1 MRGTTTPY
9 ATIHL
14 PEGSL
19 DAERKAELV
28 ARVTDA
34 IVDAERTERVR
45 PFVHVV
51 VDETSRDGFGLG
63 GTPIDV
69 TVAKSGLA

>member
-1 MRGTTTPY
+1 MPY

-14 PEGSL
+14 PADSL
-19 DAERKAELV
+19 GPEQKSQLI

-34 IVDAERTERVR
+34 IVEAEQTERIR
-45 PFVHVV
+45 PYVYVV
-51 VDETSRDGFGLG
+51 IDETARDGFGLG

-69 TVAKSGLA
+69 TLARAAQG